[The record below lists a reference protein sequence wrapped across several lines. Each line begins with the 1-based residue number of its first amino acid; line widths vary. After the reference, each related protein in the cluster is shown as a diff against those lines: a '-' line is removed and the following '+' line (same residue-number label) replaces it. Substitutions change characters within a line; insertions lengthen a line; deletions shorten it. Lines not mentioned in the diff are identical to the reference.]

1 MLKSLFAS
9 FMSVIGLGAAEL
21 GSQATWLWWADE
33 PKMPKSLIK

>member
-9 FMSVIGLGAAEL
+9 LMSMIGMGAAEV
-21 GSQATWLWWADE
+21 GSQACWLLWSDE

>member
-9 FMSVIGLGAAEL
+9 LMSVVGMGAANV
-21 GSQATWLWWADE
+21 GSQGCMMFFLDE

>member
-9 FMSVIGLGAAEL
+9 LMSMLGMGAAEV
-21 GSQATWLWWADE
+21 GSQGCMFIFLDE

>member
-9 FMSVIGLGAAEL
+9 FISFIGLNAANV
-21 GSQATWLWWADE
+21 GSQACWIFMIDE

>member
-9 FMSVIGLGAAEL
+9 LMSVVGMGAANV
-21 GSQATWLWWADE
+21 GSQGCMVFFLDE